1 MTAWEAIP
9 DPGPHEGG
17 GRGRR
22 RRAARRAQ
30 RRITSHNSIETL
42 VEARRLLGQCDD
54 AVLRTR
60 QLLDAA
66 GGGGSVVWYRE
77 ARRRAE
83 LLETYS
89 RELTE
94 VLEAVEGEARGEDD
108 DLPLW
113 PPLGKLS

>member
-1 MTAWEAIP
+1 
-9 DPGPHEGG
+9 
-17 GRGRR
+17 
-22 RRAARRAQ
+22 
-30 RRITSHNSIETL
+30 L

-60 QLLDAA
+60 RLLDAA
-66 GGGGSVVWYRE
+66 GDGGGNVVWYRE

-108 DLPLW
+108 DLPLR